1 MKKRLSSPT
10 PLHRRILETI
20 RAEIA
25 SRKPGEKLESQNE
38 LAVRFKTSALTVREA
53 LSALAE
59 EGLIERRR
67 GSGTYVADWKSR
79 QHIGVLIEMDIAHP
93 RTSFFYRRVTQ
104 QLRVI
109 LRERGYREQ
118 LYAGHHPPGDPW
130 NGELTCREFLED
142 LNRGLLRGLAV
153 VGTDARGSWFD
164 DVRKRG
170 LPVVGAGGGYEYRV
184 TIDMRRLML
193 AGLDYLLAHGRR
205 RLAYMAWGKADE
217 FSAALKERGVEARSG
232 WIRHDLH
239 PSAQCAGW
247 EELRE
252 IWAAYPEKPDGL
264 LISDDIL
271 FSDARA
277 AISDLDV
284 RVPDELMVVS
294 HANRGMWYPTSFPV
308 TRIEVDP
315 DACAQAMSATLID
328 LVEGRTPTSKV
339 IETPFWIVPPSGST
353 PPAVEEPASA
363 PGQSKVEG

>member
-1 MKKRLSSPT
+1 MERRSSGR
-10 PLHRRILETI
+10 PLHRRILDAI

-25 SRKPGEKLESQNE
+25 SCKPGEKLESQNE
-38 LAVRFKTSALTVREA
+38 LAMRFKASALTVREA

-67 GSGTYVADWKSR
+67 GSGTYVSDWRNR

-93 RTSFFYRRVTQ
+93 RTSYFYRRVTQ

-118 LYAGHHPPGDPW
+118 LYAGHHPPDDPW

-153 VGTDARGSWFD
+153 VGTDARGAWFD
-164 DVRKRG
+164 EVRRRG
-170 LPVVGAGGGYEYRV
+170 LPVVGAGAGYEYRV

-205 RLAYMAWGKADE
+205 RLAYMAWGKAGD

-239 PSAQCAGW
+239 PSAQGAGW

-252 IWAAYPEKPDGL
+252 IWAACPDKPDGL

-277 AISDLDV
+277 AISDLGV

-294 HANRGMWYPTSFPV
+294 HANRGICFPASFPV

-315 DACAQAMSATLID
+315 DVCAQAICATLID
-328 LVEGRTPTSKV
+328 LVEGRTPASKV
-339 IETPFWIVPPSGST
+339 IETPFWIVPPSGAT
-353 PPAVEEPASA
+353 LPAVEEPAA
-363 PGQSKVEG
+363 TPGQTCKED

>member
-1 MKKRLSSPT
+1 MAKGSSSSE
-10 PLHRRILETI
+10 PLHRRILETL

-53 LSALAE
+53 LSAMAD

-67 GSGTYVADWKSR
+67 GSGTYVADRTHR

-93 RTSFFYRRVTQ
+93 RTSYFYRRVTQ

-109 LRERGYREQ
+109 LSERGYREQ
-118 LYAGHHPPGDPW
+118 LYAGHHPPGDWW
-130 NGELTCREFLED
+130 NGELSCREFLED

-153 VGTDARGSWFD
+153 VGTDARGSWFAE
-164 DVRKRG
+164 VRKRG
-170 LPVVGAGGGYEYRV
+170 LPVVGSGTGYEYNV
-184 TIDMRRLML
+184 TIDMRKLMRS
-193 AGLDYLLAHGRR
+193 GLDYLLAHGRR
-205 RLAYMAWGKADE
+205 RLAYMAWGTAED
-217 FSAALKERGVEARSG
+217 FVGALRERGVEVRPN

-239 PSAQCAGW
+239 PSAQGAGW

-271 FSDARA
+271 FSDARSA
-277 AISDLDV
+277 VADLGV
-284 RVPDELMVVS
+284 RVPEELMIVS
-294 HANRGMWYPTSFPV
+294 HANRGMWFPTSFPV

-315 DACAQAMSATLID
+315 DACAQAMCATLID
-328 LVEGRTPTSKV
+328 LLEGRTPQFKV
-339 IETPFWIVPPSGST
+339 IETPFWMVPAGGST